1 MKKSLSAALFAAALC
16 SPWVAHAQESY
27 VKFGVGQGH
36 YSMNGNSA
44 DKTGASLA
52 FGQTLAENWGYEIGY
67 VNFGKWSGSDT
78 VGTQTSSASVHTQS
92 LYAALVGNLP
102 LHESFSLFGKV
113 GASVNYTKAKMSLT
127 DTATPSNNFSF
138 SDSETKVKPM
148 VGVGAAYHF
157 NKQLAA
163 TAEYQ
168 YFGKVIGDLKVS
180 GWTLGLKYG
189 F

>member
-1 MKKSLSAALFAAALC
+1 MKKSLSAALIAAALC
-16 SPWVAHAQESY
+16 SPWVAQAQETY

-36 YSMNGNSA
+36 YSMNGASA

-67 VNFGKWSGSDT
+67 ANFGKWSGSET
-78 VGTQTSSASVHTQS
+78 SGSQTTSASVHTQS
-92 LYAALVGNLP
+92 LYAALVGTLP

-113 GASVNYTKAKMSLT
+113 GAAVNYTKGKISLS
-127 DTATPSNNFSF
+127 DSATPSNNFSR

-148 VGVGAAYHF
+148 IGVGAAYHF

-168 YFGKVIGDLKVS
+168 YFGKVVDELKVS